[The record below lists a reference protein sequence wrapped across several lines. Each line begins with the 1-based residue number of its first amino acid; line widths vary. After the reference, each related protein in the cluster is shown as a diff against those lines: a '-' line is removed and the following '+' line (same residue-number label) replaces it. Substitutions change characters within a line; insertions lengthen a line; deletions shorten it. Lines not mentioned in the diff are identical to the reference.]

1 LAIAFDCREH
11 VRALSFLFSFFVRCQ
26 AVKRSSLLL
35 KTSSRS
41 CFFLLSGYEPKQR
54 RNLWG
59 GLSLKIKLRSADQ
72 YPLWLA
78 RITDLCWAKTK
89 IDVSSVKD
97 SDCGAKA
104 AVASYGRGRKS
115 SIADDSDDEK
125 EGLPP
130 WVQKCWLII
139 TTSLHEVFKSSAY

>member
-1 LAIAFDCREH
+1 M
-11 VRALSFLFSFFVRCQ
+11 
-26 AVKRSSLLL
+26 SLNSEE
-35 KTSSRS
+35 TS
-41 CFFLLSGYEPKQR
+41 GED
-54 RNLWG
+54 
-59 GLSLKIKLRSADQ
+59 LSLKIKLRSADQ

-139 TTSLHEVFKSSAY
+139 TTSLHDEVYLKVQHIKRGMIASLLNENTQVCSA